1 MVGIKSHIRKEK
13 EEYEL
18 EVFFLNMTINMTIKL
33 RIVIIGLLTSI
44 LTHAQS
50 HAIINVKA
58 NQTLE
63 QTEYD
68 IVYRKGKDVWWAQA
82 DIKAGDMISF
92 QSETERLFKD
102 VFDLDVNVQYR
113 GGTYS
118 WNPKKFTIDPKFL
131 LIHNE
136 KVVNVISIRQYL
148 NAAVIEARFGS
159 IYGRLIHETLE
170 NIKRNVKFPTP
181 ITK

>member
-1 MVGIKSHIRKEK
+1 
-13 EEYEL
+13 
-18 EVFFLNMTINMTIKL
+18 MTIKL
-33 RIVIIGLLTSI
+33 KLCGVLIVLLTSI

-181 ITK
+181 ISK